1 MRHII
6 ACILFIT
13 VALAAHP
20 ASPELPDT
28 PAVSTLSPT
37 PAPDIDTTGFA
48 DIHNVKPKKNIIE
61 KIIAYFNE
69 SNKPKKN
76 KKFDFSIIGGP
87 HYSSDTKFGI

>member
-13 VALAAHP
+13 VALAAYP
-20 ASPELPDT
+20 ASPESPDT
-28 PAVSTLSPT
+28 AAISTHFPT
-37 PAPDIDTTGFA
+37 PALYIDTAGFA

-76 KKFDFSIIGGP
+76 KKFDFSVIGGP
-87 HYSSDTKFGI
+87 HLSLIHI